1 VVAYE
6 LEKMVAQKI
15 AEVLILWTRLVDYQQ
30 VKAVFQKI
38 LEELLLQVWVED

>member
-1 VVAYE
+1 MVAYE
-6 LEKMVAQKI
+6 LEKMVVQKI
-15 AEVLILWTRLVDYQQ
+15 AEVLILWTELVDYQQ